1 MLRKYF
7 ALATLGLAALVFI
20 APALDAR
27 QPVHARKAMVVARE
41 FHATDAGVATLQAG
55 GNAIDAAVSV
65 AMALAVTHPSA
76 GNLGGGGFMLVRFA
90 DGRSTFIDFRERAPN
105 AASHDM
111 YLGPD
116 GKPTKDSLVGYRANG
131 IPGTV
136 RGMEYAHSKYGRKP
150 WKDLIDP
157 AIKLARDGFPL
168 SYGLSESLR
177 SQNLVER
184 LSQFPESKRIFLKN
198 GALYE
203 FGETFK
209 QPDLA
214 RTLERIQKKGAKD
227 FYEGETAHLLAADQ
241 KEHGGILT
249 LEDLRDYKAIE
260 RKPIEGKYKNFGVI
274 AAPPPSSGGT
284 GIIQMLGILDGSGYD
299 KAGAGS
305 ALSLHWEAEAMRR
318 YFADRSEHMGDPD
331 FVKVPLL
338 SLLSPKYIEKLR
350 AGIDPLKATPSTDIK
365 PATNLAAYE
374 SMETTH
380 YSIVDAEGT
389 AVSVTYTLNGGF
401 GSGVV
406 AKGLGF
412 LLNNEMDDFAPKPGE
427 PNGYGL
433 VQGEANSIAPHKTP
447 LSSMS
452 PTIVTKDGK
461 LYIVAG
467 SPGGPT
473 IINTVF
479 QTILNIMDFGMN
491 AQEAVDA
498 PRIHHQW
505 MPDVLQVEKSMSP
518 DTIEAL
524 KARGHNVRVSGQI
537 GELAVIRIVDGWVEG
552 AADGRVEA
560 RAKGY

>member
-1 MLRKYF
+1 MRKYCPKAF
-7 ALATLGLAALVFI
+7 RAMTCLAAVALLI
-20 APALDAR
+20 AAPALEAR
-27 QPVHARKAMVVARE
+27 QPVHARHAMVVSRE
-41 FHATDAGVATLQAG
+41 THATDAGVATLQAG
-55 GNAIDAAVSV
+55 GNAIDAAVTV

-76 GNLGGGGFMLVRFA
+76 GNLGGGGFMLIRLA

-105 AASHDM
+105 AATHDM

-136 RGMEYAHSKYGRKP
+136 RGMEYAHSKYGKKP
-150 WKDLIDP
+150 WKDLLEP

-168 SYGLSESLR
+168 GYGLSESLR
-177 SQNLVER
+177 SKNLGER
-184 LSQFPESKRIFLKN
+184 LGQFPETKRIFLKD

-227 FYEGETAHLLAADQ
+227 FYEGETARLLTADQ
-241 KEHGGILT
+241 KEHGGTLT
-249 LEDLRDYKAIE
+249 MEDLRDYKAIE
-260 RKPIEGKYKNFGVI
+260 RKPIEGKYKNFGI
-274 AAPPPSSGGT
+274 ITAPPPSSGGA
-284 GIIQMLGILDGSGYD
+284 GIIQMLGMLDGSGYE

-305 ALSLHWEAEAMRR
+305 ALELHWEAEVMRR
-318 YFADRSEHMGDPD
+318 YFADRSEYLGDPD
-331 FVKVPLL
+331 FVKVPLV
-338 SLLSPKYIEKLR
+338 SLLNPKYIEKQR
-350 AGIDPLKATPSTDIK
+350 ASIDPNKATPSSSIK
-365 PATNLAAYE
+365 PGNLTAYE
-374 SMETTH
+374 TMETTH
-380 YSIVDAEGT
+380 YSIVDAEGN

-433 VQGEANSIAPHKTP
+433 IQGEANSIAPHKTP

-479 QTILNIMDFGMN
+479 QTIANIMGFRHERPG
-491 AQEAVDA
+491 
-498 PRIHHQW
+498 RTGRF
-505 MPDVLQVEKSMSP
+505 VLAS
-518 DTIEAL
+518 TI
-524 KARGHNVRVSGQI
+524 SGCQTYS
-537 GELAVIRIVDGWVEG
+537 RWK
-552 AADGRVEA
+552 R
-560 RAKGY
+560 RFRRT